1 MKYTLEEIR
10 AIVEFFRNHRA
21 TRSAHI
27 LEDML
32 KAVEAAS
39 LVIKYNEVFLLDYKY
54 NTKPPREV
62 IILQYLAAA
71 LAPFDFTTE
80 EEVKP

>member
-1 MKYTLEEIR
+1 MKYTPEEIR
-10 AIVEFFRNHRA
+10 AIVEFFQNHRA

-32 KAVEAAS
+32 KAVET
-39 LVIKYNEVFLLDYKY
+39 LHGFYKMESY
-54 NTKPPREV
+54 DDVKA
-62 IILQYLAAA
+62 AAA

>member
-1 MKYTLEEIR
+1 MKYTPEEIR
-10 AIVEFFRNHRA
+10 AEA
-21 TRSAHI
+21 LDTRLMDYDDTADM
-27 LEDML
+27 LEAML

-39 LVIKYNEVFLLDYKY
+39 VVVENNKVFLLDYKY
-54 NTKPPREV
+54 NTKPPHEV
-62 IILQYLAAA
+62 IMLQHLADT